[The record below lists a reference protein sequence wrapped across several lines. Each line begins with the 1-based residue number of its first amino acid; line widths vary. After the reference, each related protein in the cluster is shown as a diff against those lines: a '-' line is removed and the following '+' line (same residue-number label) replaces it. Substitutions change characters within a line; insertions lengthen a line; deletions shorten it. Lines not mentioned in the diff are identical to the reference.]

1 MLEAIFSGIELIH
14 KKGGMKI
21 MLDFGNGRVHKVIAK
36 PVIQFIFCDYKGH
49 DLLCCRKGSH
59 SIATP
64 GLCRDCDIKTVD
76 AGNPDVTYTPK
87 YRHHA

>member
-36 PVIQFIFCDYKGH
+36 PAIHFIIGDYNFIINILQK
-49 DLLCCRKGSH
+49 
-59 SIATP
+59 
-64 GLCRDCDIKTVD
+64 
-76 AGNPDVTYTPK
+76 NPQ
-87 YRHHA
+87 